1 MNIEQLYPIL
11 AALLIS
17 VASYLI
23 SYINN
28 KKLKEKVTTIEEA
41 LQSDEATYYIYC
53 PTCKAKIEL
62 NKVKIL
68 VDKQEQKNKESKKA
82 VISLSTNHRLFIYA
96 FILTFIAAAAHP
108 YIKIHPYLL
117 SSLVLSL
124 S

>member
-68 VDKQEQKNKESKKA
+68 VDKQEQNTNTNKIE
-82 VISLSTNHRLFIYA
+82 
-96 FILTFIAAAAHP
+96 
-108 YIKIHPYLL
+108 
-117 SSLVLSL
+117 
-124 S
+124 

>member
-1 MNIEQLYPIL
+1 MNIEQLYPVL

-68 VDKQEQKNKESKKA
+68 VDKQEHQQNNNKIE
-82 VISLSTNHRLFIYA
+82 
-96 FILTFIAAAAHP
+96 
-108 YIKIHPYLL
+108 
-117 SSLVLSL
+117 
-124 S
+124 

>member
-1 MNIEQLYPIL
+1 MNMEQLYPIL

-17 VASYLI
+17 IASYLI

-53 PTCKAKIEL
+53 PTCKARIEL

-68 VDKQEQKNKESKKA
+68 VDKQQNDASN
-82 VISLSTNHRLFIYA
+82 VNNH
-96 FILTFIAAAAHP
+96 
-108 YIKIHPYLL
+108 
-117 SSLVLSL
+117 
-124 S
+124 

>member
-53 PTCKAKIEL
+53 PECKARIEL

-68 VDKQEQKNKESKKA
+68 VDKQEHTNKE
-82 VISLSTNHRLFIYA
+82 
-96 FILTFIAAAAHP
+96 
-108 YIKIHPYLL
+108 
-117 SSLVLSL
+117 
-124 S
+124 

>member
-23 SYINN
+23 SYFNN
-28 KKLKEKVTTIEEA
+28 KKLKDKVTTIEQA

-53 PTCKAKIEL
+53 PECKARIEL

-68 VDKQEQKNKESKKA
+68 VDKQQNDASNA
-82 VISLSTNHRLFIYA
+82 NNH
-96 FILTFIAAAAHP
+96 
-108 YIKIHPYLL
+108 
-117 SSLVLSL
+117 
-124 S
+124 

>member
-1 MNIEQLYPIL
+1 MNIEQLYPVLVAL
-11 AALLIS
+11 AIS
-17 VASYLI
+17 VVSYLI

-68 VDKQEQKNKESKKA
+68 VDKQEQNTNTNKIE
-82 VISLSTNHRLFIYA
+82 
-96 FILTFIAAAAHP
+96 
-108 YIKIHPYLL
+108 
-117 SSLVLSL
+117 
-124 S
+124 

>member
-1 MNIEQLYPIL
+1 MNIEQLYPVL

-68 VDKQEQKNKESKKA
+68 VDKQEHQNKTE
-82 VISLSTNHRLFIYA
+82 
-96 FILTFIAAAAHP
+96 
-108 YIKIHPYLL
+108 
-117 SSLVLSL
+117 
-124 S
+124 

>member
-1 MNIEQLYPIL
+1 MNMEQLYPIL

-53 PTCKAKIEL
+53 PECKAKIEL

-68 VDKQEQKNKESKKA
+68 VDKQNQETNKE
-82 VISLSTNHRLFIYA
+82 
-96 FILTFIAAAAHP
+96 
-108 YIKIHPYLL
+108 
-117 SSLVLSL
+117 
-124 S
+124 

>member
-1 MNIEQLYPIL
+1 MEQLYPIL

-53 PTCKAKIEL
+53 PECKARIEL

-68 VDKQEQKNKESKKA
+68 VDKQQNDASN
-82 VISLSTNHRLFIYA
+82 VNNH
-96 FILTFIAAAAHP
+96 
-108 YIKIHPYLL
+108 
-117 SSLVLSL
+117 
-124 S
+124 